1 MALPVRQQLIY
12 WGIATAVFLFILWTL
27 GDVILPFLVGG
38 AIAYFLDPVADRLER
53 MGLSRILAT
62 IAVFFFL
69 TILVVLVA
77 LVVIPV
83 VVQQTIGLI
92 QAAPGII
99 HSLRAWAETRFP
111 SPMEEGSP
119 LRLGLS
125 SLGEVVRDR
134 GGQLLQGLRDAAGRR
149 VIVGVP
155 RSGRP
160 ERCPE
165 RDELLSCMQ
174 V

>member
-62 IAVFFFL
+62 IIVVFFFL

-99 HSLRAWAETRFP
+99 DSLRAF
-111 SPMEEGSP
+111 
-119 LRLGLS
+119 LR
-125 SLGEVVRDR
+125 R
-134 GGQLLQGLRDAAGRR
+134 GFRR
-149 VIVGVP
+149 
-155 RSGRP
+155 
-160 ERCPE
+160 
-165 RDELLSCMQ
+165 
-174 V
+174 